1 MNEDSYHEIE
11 KFFKELL
18 GEDIAVY
25 IDDSSYPT
33 YIGVSIGDL
42 YEKDLEAL
50 EAIPTFLRAGKW
62 EVKIRSPSGTV
73 YMVIEDGKVESV
85 SVGMEEFIGDMPLVL
100 HDKLGEL
107 LRVLDEK
114 GTVDILED
122 LLHKLDKEEG
132 MYSYRLESD
141 ELYFELSFPVS
152 GNKLDLTNKF
162 KILEEIMSRIF
173 EYLQH
178 LKKHDELVIAG
189 IIAEKELQD
198 ILHIDVTPSKKG
210 DIIPTYGCI
219 RVLLRDVPFTDLEK
233 VEYFHRCYMQQ
244 LSRLREEWLKEYSK
258 IPEDKE
264 YVCVEIEFRGVQHAL
279 YPRKEL
285 AVVVGLTYNIDE
297 NGVRLVAEGVRT
309 EIVDP
314 EKLTSNIGDGVGLV
328 ARKEVHVDYVYTGE
342 NVKYKDVRELVRDSI
357 QYVLEGVRPIR

>member
-18 GEDIAVY
+18 GEDIAVH
-25 IDDSSYPT
+25 IDDLSYPT
-33 YIGVSIGDL
+33 YIGVSIGTL

-50 EAIPTFLRAGKW
+50 EAIPNFLRVRKW
-62 EVKIRSPSGTV
+62 NVEIKDPYRTV
-73 YMVIEDGKVESV
+73 CIVVEDGKVESV
-85 SVGMEEFIGDMPLVL
+85 SVGMREFIGDIPLVL

-107 LRVLDEK
+107 LRTLDEK

-152 GNKLDLTNKF
+152 GNKLNLTNKF

-178 LKKHDELVIAG
+178 LKNYDELVIAG
-189 IIAEKELQD
+189 IIAEEELQD
-198 ILHIDVTPSKKG
+198 IHHIDISPSKKG
-210 DIIPTYGCI
+210 DIIPTYGYVHI
-219 RVLLRDVPFTDLEK
+219 FLRDVPFSDLEK
-233 VEYFHRCYMQQ
+233 VENFHYRYIQQ
-244 LSRLREEWLKEYSK
+244 LSRLREEWLKAYSK
-258 IPEDKE
+258 IPEDKR
-264 YVCVEIEFRGVQHAL
+264 YVSVDIEFREIQHTL
-279 YPRKEL
+279 YPCKEL
-285 AVVVGLTYNIDE
+285 TVVVRLTYNIDE

-314 EKLTSNIGDGVGLV
+314 EKFKSKIEDDVEV
-328 ARKEVHVDYVYTGE
+328 VSRKEVHVDYVYTGK
-342 NVKYKDVRELVRDSI
+342 NVEYRDVRELVRDSI
-357 QYVLEGVRPIR
+357 RYVLESVRPT